1 MPRGFFAT
9 LSTAGWKA
17 DLPEGGK
24 TDATSLNAWR
34 KPDSPGPSAYAA
46 AYGRVRPEMQEAM
59 LQRSKITIE
68 KRCRLRLAALA
79 ITTKYLSFLG
89 AAMKD
94 VLKELE
100 RRREIARMGGGK
112 DRIEAQH
119 RKGKLTARERIEIFL
134 DEGSFEEFDMYV
146 EHRSTDFGMEKTK
159 IAGDGVV
166 TGWGTVNGRPVYIF
180 AKDFT
185 VFGGSLSEAH
195 AEKVIKVQE
204 MALRNRAPIIG
215 LYDAGGARIQEGVA
229 ALGGYAEIFQRNVLA
244 SGVIPQIS
252 LIMGPC
258 AGGDVYSPAMTD
270 FIFMVRDTSYMFV
283 TGPDVVKTVTNET
296 VTAESLGGATVH
308 TTRSSI
314 ADGAYDN
321 DVEALLQM
329 RRLMDLLPASNTSEI
344 PEIECYQSVTD
355 HDMSLDRLIPDN
367 ANKPYDIKELILKV
381 ADEGDFFEIQASF
394 ARNIVTGFGRVEGR
408 TVGFVANQ
416 PMVLAGVLDSDAS
429 RKAARFVRF
438 CDCFSIPIVT
448 FVDVPGFL
456 PGTAQEYGGL
466 IKHGAKL
473 LFAYAE
479 ATVPKITV
487 ITRKAYGGAYDVMA
501 SKHLRGD
508 MNYAWPTA
516 QIAVMGARGAVEII
530 YRKDIGN
537 AEKIAAHTK
546 AYEDRFLSPFVAAER
561 GYVDEV
567 IMPHSTRRRVAR
579 ALRML
584 RNKDMQNPWK
594 KHDNIPL

>member
-1 MPRGFFAT
+1 MR
-9 LSTAGWKA
+9 
-17 DLPEGGK
+17 D
-24 TDATSLNAWR
+24 
-34 KPDSPGPSAYAA
+34 
-46 AYGRVRPEMQEAM
+46 
-59 LQRSKITIE
+59 I
-68 KRCRLRLAALA
+68 
-79 ITTKYLSFLG
+79 
-89 AAMKD
+89 
-94 VLKELE
+94 LKELE
-100 RRREIARMGGGK
+100 ERRGKARLGGGEK
-112 DRIEAQH
+112 RIAQQH
-119 RKGKLTARERIEIFL
+119 RLGKLTARERIGVL
-134 DEGSFEEFDMYV
+134 VDEGSFEEFGMFV
-146 EHRSTDFGMEKTK
+146 EHRATDFGMAANR

-166 TGWGTVNGRPVYIF
+166 TGWGTVNGRPIFVF

-195 AEKVIKVQE
+195 AEKIMKLQD
-204 MALRNRAPIIG
+204 MALKNGAPIVG

-229 ALGGYAEIFQRNVLA
+229 ALGGYAEVFQRNVLA

-252 LIMGPC
+252 VIMGPC

-270 FIFMVRDTSYMFV
+270 FIFMVRDRSYMFV

-296 VTAESLGGATVH
+296 VTPEELGGASVH

-321 DVEALLQM
+321 DIEALTEM
-329 RRLMDLLPASNTSEI
+329 RRLLDLLPANNRGAL
-344 PEIECYQSVTD
+344 PEIASADPADRLEP
-355 HDMSLDRLIPDN
+355 SLDRLIPDS

-381 ADEGDFFEIQASF
+381 CDEGDFFEIAAAF
-394 ARNIVTGFGRVEGR
+394 ARNIVTGFGRMEGR

-416 PMVLAGVLDSDAS
+416 PMVLAGVLDADAS

-438 CDCFSIPIVT
+438 CDCFSIPLVT

-479 ATVPKITV
+479 ATVPKVTL

-508 MNYAWPTA
+508 VNYAWPTA
-516 QIAVMGARGAVEII
+516 QIAVMGAKGAVEII
-530 YRKDIGN
+530 YRKEAGDP
-537 AEKIAAHTK
+537 EKIAAHTRT
-546 AYEDRFLSPFVAAER
+546 YEERFMSPFVAAER
-561 GYVDEV
+561 GYIDEV
-567 IMPHSTRRRVAR
+567 IMPHSTRRRISR
-579 ALRML
+579 ALRLL
-584 RNKDMQNPWK
+584 REKELTNPWK